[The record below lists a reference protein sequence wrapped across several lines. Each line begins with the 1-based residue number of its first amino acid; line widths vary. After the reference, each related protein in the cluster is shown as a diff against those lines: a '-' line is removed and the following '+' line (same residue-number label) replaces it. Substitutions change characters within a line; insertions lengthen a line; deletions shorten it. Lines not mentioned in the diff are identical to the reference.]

1 MDGISVITS
10 LVVLLRKNHL
20 ILLQEIISTMLILK
34 WWMMSLERMV
44 SLEKQTLLF
53 LDMWAVLLFC
63 LPNLK
68 VRKRRRFLR
77 DWCALTYWMRISS
90 LATT

>member
-10 LVVLLRKNHL
+10 SVVLLRKKHL
-20 ILLQEIISTMLILK
+20 ILLQKIISTMLILK
-34 WWMMSLERMV
+34 WWMM

-68 VRKRRRFLR
+68 VKKRRRFLR
-77 DWCALTYWMRISS
+77 DWCTLTYWMRISS

>member
-10 LVVLLRKNHL
+10 SVVLLRKNHL
-20 ILLQEIISTMLILK
+20 ILLQKIISTMLILK
-34 WWMMSLERMV
+34 WWMM

>member
-10 LVVLLRKNHL
+10 SVVLLRKNHL
-20 ILLQEIISTMLILK
+20 ILLQKIISTMLILK
-34 WWMMSLERMV
+34 WWMM

-68 VRKRRRFLR
+68 VKKRRRFLR
-77 DWCALTYWMRISS
+77 DWCTLTYWMRISS

>member
-10 LVVLLRKNHL
+10 SVVLLRKNHL
-20 ILLQEIISTMLILK
+20 ILLRVIILTMLILM
-34 WWMMSLERMV
+34 WWMMSLE
-44 SLEKQTLLF
+44 KQNPLF

-63 LPNLK
+63 QPNLR
-68 VRKRRRFLR
+68 VRKRRRFLW

-90 LATT
+90 LAAN